1 MNPEQLKQLQDEI
14 EQEMYEALKN
24 LNFGKVLEKYGISG
38 DTPLKFQYILD
49 LTKLQSSDAD
59 EGQQVEDF
67 SRAIS
72 GKNLVKVAPCLDD
85 YGNYVPCG

>member
-1 MNPEQLKQLQDEI
+1 MNPEKLQQLQNEI

-24 LNFGKVLEKYGISG
+24 LNFGKVLEKYGISK
-38 DTPLKFQYILD
+38 DTDLKLQCILD

-72 GKNLVKVAPCLDD
+72 GKNLMKVVPCLDE
-85 YGNYVPCG
+85 YGNHVRCR